1 MKIEISDDEIQAAL
15 EAYFMTYAPR
25 KEAYPAG
32 MKRAIEAALKVRK
45 ARKKARKRLESE
57 HGSEQWGACV

>member
-1 MKIEISDDEIQAAL
+1 MKIEISDEEIQAAL

-45 ARKKARKRLESE
+45 ARKKARKRLAAE
-57 HGSEQWGACV
+57 HEGEQWGACV

>member
-1 MKIEISDDEIQAAL
+1 MKIDISDEEIQAAL

-32 MKRAIEAALKVRK
+32 MKRAIEAVLKIRK
-45 ARKKARKRLESE
+45 ARKKARKRLE
-57 HGSEQWGACV
+57 